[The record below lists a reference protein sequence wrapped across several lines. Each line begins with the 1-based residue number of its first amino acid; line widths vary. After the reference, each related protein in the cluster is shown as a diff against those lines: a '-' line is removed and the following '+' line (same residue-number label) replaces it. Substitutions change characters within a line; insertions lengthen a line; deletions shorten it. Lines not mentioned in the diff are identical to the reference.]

1 MYNILNKKTL
11 KKRKQRFF
19 YIYGNKETIEQY

>member
-1 MYNILNKKTL
+1 VTKKNL

-19 YIYGNKETIEQY
+19 YICGNKETIDQY